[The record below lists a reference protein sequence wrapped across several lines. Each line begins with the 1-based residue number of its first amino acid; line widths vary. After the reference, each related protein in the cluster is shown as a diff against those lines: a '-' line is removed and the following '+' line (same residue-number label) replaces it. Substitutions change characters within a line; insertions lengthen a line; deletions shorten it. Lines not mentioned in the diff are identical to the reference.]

1 MDAVQLPLLSQAH
14 NNQQLFSDYYLDVRL
29 PLRPDWQALAGT
41 LAPTMARV
49 TAIYAEYTPSNNEA
63 QAERD
68 LVRPILEALGHLF
81 EVQAS
86 LRTSDGTK
94 KPDYVFYSD
103 ANALNANKSK
113 VLTEALLANGG
124 VAVGDAKAWDLPL
137 DMTSKT
143 KSADPLSNKNPSY
156 QIAFYIQHSG
166 LDWGILT
173 NGRLWRLYHKA
184 TAFKLDR
191 YYEVDLPALLKT
203 GDPAQFLYFAAFFG
217 WAAFDPHALGVAALL
232 DASANYALG
241 VGNTLKAQVYEAL
254 RHLAQGFLDYPG
266 NKLQDDPATLK
277 LIYDNSLIVLYRLLF
292 VLYAEARELLPVRE
306 SRMYRDSY
314 SLRAITHDIAN
325 NLRLDKH
332 LLPSSATIWPRLRAL
347 FGIIDEGSPPL
358 DVATF
363 NGGLFDPARHPF
375 LERHT
380 VGDAR
385 LQAAVDKLA
394 RVKDEFVDY
403 RDLAERHLGTIYEG
417 LLEFHLAIIPRE
429 GEWTVALL
437 NDRGERKATG
447 SYYTPDYIVQY
458 IVEQTI
464 GPVLR
469 EAVADKETDAA
480 KIAAVLGVNVLDP
493 AMGSGHFPVAATEYI
508 ARFLVDLAVTPEVD
522 AGGETE
528 LAYWKRRVAQN
539 CIYGVDLNPL
549 AVDLAKLSL
558 WLVTV
563 AKDRPLSFLDHHL
576 RNGNALVGARLADL
590 QVGGGGGKATK
601 QPKVSEQR
609 VRQQAAA
616 GQLSMHSDPAFRQS
630 LGGAVNAMWTIEETA
645 GDTVAEVKAQERAY
659 EQLRADLNQ
668 RYGKLADI
676 ATATRFGLVIDAA
689 LWTPLTDFATGR
701 GNAQLART
709 ATRENISALARFTT
723 WLDQAAALAAD
734 HHFFHWELEFPEVF
748 FDRAGQPLGER
759 AGFDAVIGNPPY
771 VRQEQMAP
779 YKPYFASEYRD
790 TYHGVADL
798 YVYFFD
804 QGLRQLRQ
812 GGRLSYICSNSWL
825 QTNFAQ
831 PLRRFVRTT
840 ASVETLIDLGNNRTF
855 AEAPDVCPTIFIFDK
870 QMPLPEHRFTSVV
883 FQRGETPTL
892 NAITLSAK
900 AIDIA
905 QGDQPDE
912 GWQLEEDE
920 HRALFSKL
928 MARGIPLGT
937 MVEGELYRG
946 ILTGLNDAFII
957 STAIRE
963 KLLASDPSATAII
976 KPLVRGEDLRPWYQE
991 EEGRWLIVFTAGWTR
1006 ATFGVGLSESEA
1018 WDKLRAQHASL
1029 AEHLTPYAD
1038 AARKRQDK
1046 GDYWW
1051 ELRPCKY
1058 YPAFDKPK
1066 IFWPEIGKIPRFS
1079 WDETGTY
1086 INNKGYIIPGADW
1099 LLLGILQSRT
1109 TWSLISRLCLHN
1121 KFRDG
1126 LWEYHTQPQFISRLP
1141 IPDATPAQRDA
1152 IAALAQAITAQS
1164 RARYA
1169 LQEKTRHRIGADL
1182 GTVGKGLNQKLTA
1195 WWTLD
1200 FPAFRAE
1207 LLKVFKQDIAVK
1219 ERDDWEGWLREQRAA
1234 HQRHTAEIVRLE
1246 TDLNARVYA
1255 LFDLTP
1261 AEIAIIE
1268 DSTAYR
1274 YGEV

>member
-29 PLRPDWQALAGT
+29 PLRPDWQALAVA

-49 TAIYAEYTPSNNEA
+49 AAIYAEYTPSNNEA

-94 KPDYVFYSD
+94 KPDYVFYRD

-124 VAVGDAKAWDLPL
+124 VAVGDAKAWELPL

-203 GDPAQFLYFAAFFG
+203 GDPVQFLYFAAFFG
-217 WAAFDPHALGVAALL
+217 RAAFDPHALGVAALL

-480 KIAAVLGVNVLDP
+480 KTAAVLGVNVLDP

-701 GNAQLART
+701 GNAPLART

-723 WLDQAAALAAD
+723 WLDQAAVLAAD
-734 HHFFHWELEFPEVF
+734 HHFFHWELEFPEVY
-748 FDRAGQPLGER
+748 FDRTGQPLGAG

-804 QGLRQLRQ
+804 QGLRQLRH

-825 QTNFAQ
+825 RANYAT
-831 PLRRFVRTT
+831 PLRAFLRAEAT
-840 ASVETLIDLGNNRTF
+840 VETIIDIGDNRVF
-855 AEAPDVCPTIFIFDK
+855 ADAPDVYPAIHIIRREPPAAE
-870 QMPLPEHRFTSVV
+870 QSAQVAVFT
-883 FQRGETPTL
+883 RGEGIA
-892 NAITLSAK
+892 NFAAQVAAK
-900 AIDIA
+900 SVAVSIH
-905 QGDQPDE
+905 DQTDS
-912 GWQLEEDE
+912 GWQLTADGGREIVT
-920 HRALFSKL
+920 KL
-928 MARGIPLGT
+928 MAKGKPLGDVVNHQ
-937 MVEGELYRG
+937 MFRG
-946 ILTGLNDAFII
+946 VLTGLNDAFII
-957 STAIRE
+957 DTVTRNALVE
-963 KLLASDPSATAII
+963 ADPACAELI
-976 KPLVRGEDLRPWYQE
+976 KPMLRGEDLRPWYQE
-991 EEGRWLIVFTAGWTR
+991 DEGRWLIFTRRGI
-1006 ATFGVGLSESEA
+1006 
-1018 WDKLRAQHASL
+1018 DI
-1029 AEHLTPYAD
+1029 D
-1038 AARKRQDK
+1038 D
-1046 GDYWW
+1046 
-1051 ELRPCKY
+1051 
-1058 YPAFDKPK
+1058 YPAIKAHLEKFRTQLEPRPHDWQGSGVWPGRKVGNYKWYEIQDSVDYYAAFDQPK
-1066 IFWPEIGKIPRFS
+1066 ILWPDIAKFPRFS
-1079 WDETGTY
+1079 WDSHGAY
-1086 INNKGYIIPGADW
+1086 INDKGFLLVPNTPYI
-1099 LLLGILQSRT
+1099 LGLLQSRSI
-1109 TWSLISRLCLHN
+1109 WLCISQLCVPLGE
-1121 KFRDG
+1121 RAG
-1126 LWEYHTQPQFISRLP
+1126 LLRYQQKSQFISRLP
-1141 IPDATPAQRDA
+1141 IPDARPEQRDA
-1152 IAALAQAITAQS
+1152 IAALALAITEQS

-1169 LQEKTRHRIGADL
+1169 LHEKTRHRIGADL
-1182 GTVGKGLNQKLTA
+1182 GNPGKGLNQKLTA

-1207 LLKVFKQDIAVK
+1207 LLKVFKGDIAVK
-1219 ERDDWEGWLREQRAA
+1219 ERDDWEGWLKEQRAA

-1268 DSTAYR
+1268 ESTAYR